1 MAEGPVLKRIRRYLQ
16 RFQSVLWCREAIMA
30 VRGVG
35 RKFRGGVVSLR
46 AVGAAKGSVLISYNN
61 EGFLY
66 KQRGE
71 VVPISH
77 PSFYKTMVM
86 AQTFLDL
93 GYDVDVI
100 HCENQRFIPWKP
112 YDVVVDVRF
121 NLQRLKPYLPE
132 TCIKIFHCDT
142 AQAVFQNVAEMN
154 RMLAFQQRKGVTVP
168 ANRLETPHLGI
179 DHAQYLTTCG
189 NDFTINTYAYSGKPI
204 FRLPS
209 ITQTTWPWFE
219 NKDLE
224 ACRHRFLWY
233 GSRGMIHKGLD
244 LVLEAFTQLPDCH
257 LTVVGPVLN
266 EPEFATAYH
275 NELFHTPNIRCVGW
289 LDNSS
294 DQFRNILEQ
303 SIAHVFCSCS
313 EAGAA
318 AVIETM
324 AAGVIPVVTYEASVD
339 VEDYGVLIKD
349 VSIETIIQGIRSI
362 AGMSGD
368 ELRRRSRNAWETATA
383 KHRPEQFERA
393 YRTTIETIL
402 ARHGKMASRKDRDP
416 SDRPNDSVRDLYTSG
431 KPDLS
436 AHEGRS
442 NA

>member
-1 MAEGPVLKRIRRYLQ
+1 MLKRIRRYLQ

-93 GYDVDVI
+93 GYDVDAI

-154 RMLAFQQRKGVTVP
+154 RMLAFQQRKGITVP

-219 NKDLE
+219 NKDFE

>member
-1 MAEGPVLKRIRRYLQ
+1 MLKRIRRYLQ

-30 VRGVG
+30 VRGVR

-46 AVGAAKGSVLISYNN
+46 TAGTAKGNVLISYNN
-61 EGFLY
+61 EGFLF
-66 KQRGE
+66 KRRGE
-71 VVPISH
+71 PVPISH
-77 PSFYKTMVM
+77 PSYYKGMVM

-93 GYDVDVI
+93 GYDVDAI

-189 NDFTINTYAYSGKPI
+189 NDFTIKTYAYSGKPI

-266 EPEFATAYH
+266 EPEFATAYRD
-275 NELFHTPNIRCVGW
+275 ELFHTPNIRCVGW

-294 DQFRNILEQ
+294 DQFRNILEH

-349 VSIETIIQGIRSI
+349 VSIETIIQRIRSI
-362 AGMSGD
+362 AEMSGD

-402 ARHGKMASRKDRDP
+402 ARHGK
-416 SDRPNDSVRDLYTSG
+416 
-431 KPDLS
+431 
-436 AHEGRS
+436 
-442 NA
+442 

>member
-1 MAEGPVLKRIRRYLQ
+1 MLKRIRRYLQ